1 MVDIPYTVDKQ
12 SKGMNKNNFRGKP
25 SIKLHLFI
33 PIGTSYERLKNYLRS
48 KFVNWNLGYKKFIP
62 KKVS

>member
-1 MVDIPYTVDKQ
+1 MADIPYTVDKQ
-12 SKGMNKNNFRGKP
+12 SKGMNKNNFRDKP

-33 PIGTSYERLKNYLRS
+33 PIGTSYEYLKNYLRS
-48 KFVNWNLGYKKFIP
+48 KFVNWNLGYKKRIP